1 MRILDLEK
9 VNQILEL
16 IMYIVII
23 IGAVWL
29 LITVMGMKP
38 DMMDLLYKIYRMRYW
53 QEWYDYAQQM
63 P

>member
-23 IGAVWL
+23 VGAVWL
-29 LITVMGMKP
+29 LITVMGMRP
-38 DMMDLLYKIYRMRYW
+38 DMMDLLYKIYRMRFW
-53 QEWYDYAQQM
+53 QDLLDKAQQL